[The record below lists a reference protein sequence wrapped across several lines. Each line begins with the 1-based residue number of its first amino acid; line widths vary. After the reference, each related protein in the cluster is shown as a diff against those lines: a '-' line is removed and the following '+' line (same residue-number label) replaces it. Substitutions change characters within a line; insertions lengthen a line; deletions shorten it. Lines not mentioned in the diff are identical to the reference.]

1 MAHIIRILLADD
13 SEKIRRAI
21 RLVLAVEPAIRI
33 VAEAETYSDLLK
45 LLPESRVD
53 VVLMDIHMP
62 GVRGADSL
70 MKEALG
76 STCLIAISF
85 WTDQGTSKVAESFGA
100 FRLLDKA
107 ELVQTLIPAIE
118 ECTRS
123 RPKAVTTDH

>member
-1 MAHIIRILLADD
+1 MAHIIRILVADD
-13 SEKIRRAI
+13 SENMRRAI

-33 VAEAETYSDLLK
+33 VAEAETYSHLLK
-45 LLPESRVD
+45 LLPESRAD

-62 GVRGADSL
+62 GVREADSL
-70 MKEALG
+70 MKETFG
-76 STCLIAISF
+76 STCLLAISF
-85 WTDQGTSKVAESFGA
+85 WTDQGTIKVAESFGA

-123 RPKAVTTDH
+123 RPKAATTDH